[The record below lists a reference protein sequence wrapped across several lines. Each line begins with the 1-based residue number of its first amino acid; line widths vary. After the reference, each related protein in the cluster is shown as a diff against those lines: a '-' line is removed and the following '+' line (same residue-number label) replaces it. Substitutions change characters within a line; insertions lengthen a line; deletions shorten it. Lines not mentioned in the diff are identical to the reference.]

1 MSKSHDAPRWSVE
14 FRTTQALPEV
24 IPLDGC
30 ESDVRMPD
38 VSATRV
44 AFRLG
49 GSLRFSELFLI
60 PIIGRTQGLPFCD
73 PVRWTWIG
81 QPLAD
86 ALDHWLD
93 TRQRRSVFAR
103 LYPYDWISSWTA
115 EGLRAHVLSTVPG
128 WRTRTL
134 TFQSESLD
142 LPAEAPRLAFIFMV
156 LTAKRGWP
164 ELPAQGEARF
174 RKVVALALQG
184 HEEPEPI
191 VLSPGA
197 PAEAVPDGLF
207 CWLQELSHSVGIAGW
222 SVHFTPAS
230 ADVVK
235 VTLALGRQSSHV
247 QFAVRLHQVGSNGL
261 QHLLRLLTD
270 TAPMLERP
278 SVFC

>member
-1 MSKSHDAPRWSVE
+1 MSKSHDAPRWSDE
-14 FRTTQALPEV
+14 FRTTQASPEV

-60 PIIGRTQGLPFCD
+60 PIIGRMQDLPLCD
-73 PVRWTWIG
+73 PVRWTWIE

-86 ALDHWLD
+86 ALDRWLGSK
-93 TRQRRSVFAR
+93 RRRSVFAR

-115 EGLRAHVLSTVPG
+115 EALRAHVLSTVPG
-128 WRTRTL
+128 WHTQTL
-134 TFQSESLD
+134 TFLPEYLD
-142 LPAEAPRLAFIFMV
+142 LPAEAPRLVYICIV
-156 LTAKRGWP
+156 LTARRGWP
-164 ELPAQGEARF
+164 ELPAEGEARF
-174 RKVVALALQG
+174 RKVLALSLQG
-184 HEEPEPI
+184 HEEPEPV

-207 CWLQELSHSVGIAGW
+207 YWLQELAESVGIAGW

-247 QFAVRLHQVGSNGL
+247 QFAVRLHQVGSDGL
-261 QHLLRLLTD
+261 RHLLRLLTD